1 MKRILAVLGTVLALT
16 SFSFAQGAEP
26 LRVVL
31 DKYELVRL
39 NTDVATVLI
48 ANPDIADVAV
58 EKSRLLFLI
67 GRSPG
72 ETMLVLLDEAGR
84 EIMNTSIVVV
94 PNLEREVT
102 VHRGTRRGNALEATF
117 SCAPRCTPIPNPGR
131 RAPATGGGGGDSE
144 EEDTESAQRS
154 AAAAERQAAA
164 SERSAAANE
173 KFVESKTRPSEPRG
187 LGRARTRVR

>member
-1 MKRILAVLGTVLALT
+1 MKRILAVLSTVLALA
-16 SFSFAQGAEP
+16 SFSSAQGAEP

-102 VHRGTRRGNALEATF
+102 IHRGAEEATF

-131 RAPATGGGGGDSE
+131 RAPATGGAGGDSE
-144 EEDTESAQRS
+144 EEDTESAQRT

-164 SERSAAANE
+164 TERSASANE
-173 KFVESKTRPSEPRG
+173 RFVESRTRPSEPRG

>member
-1 MKRILAVLGTVLALT
+1 MKRILAVLSTVLALA
-16 SFSFAQGAEP
+16 SFSSAQGNEAV
-26 LRVVL
+26 RVTL

-39 NTDVATVLI
+39 NTDDATGLI
-48 ANPDIADVAV
+48 ANPAIADVVV

-102 VHRGTRRGNALEATF
+102 IYRGPAEATF
-117 SCAPRCTPIPNPGR
+117 SCAPRCTTIPNPGR
-131 RAPATGGGGGDSE
+131 RAPATGGGGGDLE
-144 EEDTESAQRS
+144 DEDTESAQRT
-154 AAAAERQAAA
+154 AAAAERQAVA
-164 SERSAAANE
+164 SERAAAANE
-173 KFVESKTRPSEPRG
+173 RFVEHETRPSEPRG
-187 LGRARTRVR
+187 LGRGRTGRRR

>member
-1 MKRILAVLGTVLALT
+1 MKRILAVLSTVLALA
-16 SFSFAQGAEP
+16 SFSSAQGAEP
-26 LRVVL
+26 VRVTL

-39 NTDVATVLI
+39 DTDVATVLI
-48 ANPDIADVAV
+48 ANPAIADVAV

-102 VHRGTRRGNALEATF
+102 VHRGAVEATF
-117 SCAPRCTPIPNPGR
+117 SCAPRCTTIPNPGR
-131 RAPATGGGGGDSE
+131 RPPATGGGGGGSE
-144 EEDTESAQRS
+144 DEDTESDQRR
-154 AAAAERQAAA
+154 AAAAERQATAD
-164 SERSAAANE
+164 ERAAAATE
-173 KFVESKTRPSEPRG
+173 KLVESRTRPSVPRG
-187 LGRARTRVR
+187 LGRARTRQIR

>member
-1 MKRILAVLGTVLALT
+1 MKRILAVLSTVLALA
-16 SFSFAQGAEP
+16 SFSSAQGAEP

-102 VHRGTRRGNALEATF
+102 IHRGAEEATF

-131 RAPATGGGGGDSE
+131 RAPATGGDGGDL

-164 SERSAAANE
+164 SERAAAANE
-173 KFVESKTRPSEPRG
+173 RFVEHETRPSEPRG
-187 LGRARTRVR
+187 LGRGRTGRRR

>member
-1 MKRILAVLGTVLALT
+1 MKRILGVLSIVLALA
-16 SFSFAQGAEP
+16 SISSAQGAEP
-26 LRVVL
+26 VRITL

-48 ANPDIADVAV
+48 ANPAIADVAV

-72 ETMLVLLDEAGR
+72 ETMLVLLDKAGR

-102 VHRGTRRGNALEATF
+102 VHRGAAEVTF
-117 SCAPRCTPIPNPGR
+117 SCAPGCTSIPNPGR
-131 RAPATGGGGGDSE
+131 RAPATGGGGGGESE
-144 EEDTESAQRS
+144 EETESSRRT

-164 SERSAAANE
+164 SERAAAANE
-173 KFVESKTRPSEPRG
+173 KFVEHETRPSEPRG
-187 LGRARTRVR
+187 LGRGRTGRRN